1 MKTEREKLIEIVNE
15 RCDFLQRRLECLLV
29 YVKHEE
35 EYSREFIASQIEYL
49 LEELN

>member
-1 MKTEREKLIEIVNE
+1 MKTEREKIIEYVND
-15 RCDFLQRRLECLLV
+15 RCNFLQRRLENLLV

-35 EYSREFIASQIEYL
+35 EYSREFIAGQIEFL